1 MERTIRV
8 TGKGKLAVKPDL
20 IELTLSIKDI
30 KKEYDELLKRSSSAT
45 NEVKEL
51 LEKIGFER
59 KNIKT
64 KSFDIN
70 IEYDSYRDKNDK
82 WIEEFKGYSF
92 IHKMK
97 IEFEANNKM
106 LGRVLYTLSKST
118 SYPSFSISYTVSNPE
133 KYKNKLLEK
142 AINNSK
148 EKATVLA
155 NASGVKLGKILSI
168 DYSWSELR
176 ISSSPFEKKKWFFE
190 EDNDESDYVIDVEID
205 DINVTD
211 TVTVIWNIE

>member
-59 KNIKT
+59 KNI
-64 KSFDIN
+64 N
-70 IEYDSYRDKNDK
+70 SYRDKNDK
-82 WIEEFKGYSF
+82 WVEEFKGYSF

-133 KYKNKLLEK
+133 KYKNKLLEN

-148 EKATVLA
+148 EKAIVLA
-155 NASGVKLGKILSI
+155 NASGVKLGNILSI

-176 ISSSPFEKKKWFFE
+176 ISSSPFENKKWFFE

-205 DINVTD
+205 DIDVTD

>member
-82 WIEEFKGYSF
+82 WVEEFKGYSF

-97 IEFEANNKM
+97 IEFKANNKM
-106 LGRVLYTLSKST
+106 LGHVLYTLSKST
-118 SYPSFSISYTVSNPE
+118 SYPSFSISYTVSNPV
-133 KYKNKLLEK
+133 KYKNKLLEN

-148 EKATVLA
+148 EKAIVLA
-155 NASGVKLGKILSI
+155 NASGVKLGNILSI

-176 ISSSPFEKKKWFFE
+176 ISSSPFENKKWFFE
-190 EDNDESDYVIDVEID
+190 EDNEESDYVMDVEID
-205 DINVTD
+205 DIDVTD

>member
-64 KSFDIN
+64 KSFGILN
-70 IEYDSYRDKNDK
+70 YP
-82 WIEEFKGYSF
+82 
-92 IHKMK
+92 
-97 IEFEANNKM
+97 
-106 LGRVLYTLSKST
+106 VLRGSL
-118 SYPSFSISYTVSNPE
+118 
-133 KYKNKLLEK
+133 
-142 AINNSK
+142 
-148 EKATVLA
+148 
-155 NASGVKLGKILSI
+155 
-168 DYSWSELR
+168 
-176 ISSSPFEKKKWFFE
+176 
-190 EDNDESDYVIDVEID
+190 
-205 DINVTD
+205 
-211 TVTVIWNIE
+211 

>member
-30 KKEYDELLKRSSSAT
+30 KKEYNELLKRSSSAT

-82 WIEEFKGYSF
+82 WVEEFKGYSF

-106 LGRVLYTLSKST
+106 LGRVLYT
-118 SYPSFSISYTVSNPE
+118 VSNPE
-133 KYKNKLLEK
+133 KYKNKLLEN

-148 EKATVLA
+148 EKAIVLA
-155 NASGVKLGKILSI
+155 NASGVKLGNILSI

-176 ISSSPFEKKKWFFE
+176 ISSSPF
-190 EDNDESDYVIDVEID
+190 
-205 DINVTD
+205 
-211 TVTVIWNIE
+211 

>member
-30 KKEYDELLKRSSSAT
+30 KKEYNELLKRSSSAT

-82 WIEEFKGYSF
+82 WVEEFKGYSF

-118 SYPSFSISYTVSNPE
+118 
-133 KYKNKLLEK
+133 
-142 AINNSK
+142 
-148 EKATVLA
+148 
-155 NASGVKLGKILSI
+155 I

-176 ISSSPFEKKKWFFE
+176 ISSSPFENKKWFFE

-205 DINVTD
+205 DIDVTD

>member
-70 IEYDSYRDKNDK
+70 IEYDNYRDKNDK
-82 WIEEFKGYSF
+82 WVEEFKGYSF

-118 SYPSFSISYTVSNPE
+118 SYPLFSISYTVSNPE
-133 KYKNKLLEK
+133 KYKNKLLEN

-148 EKATVLA
+148 EKAIVLA
-155 NASGVKLGKILSI
+155 NASGVKLGNILSI

-190 EDNDESDYVIDVEID
+190 EDDDESDYVIDVEID
-205 DINVTD
+205 DIDVTD

>member
-70 IEYDSYRDKNDK
+70 IEYDSFGIKMINGLKN
-82 WIEEFKGYSF
+82 
-92 IHKMK
+92 
-97 IEFEANNKM
+97 
-106 LGRVLYTLSKST
+106 L
-118 SYPSFSISYTVSNPE
+118 
-133 KYKNKLLEK
+133 K
-142 AINNSK
+142 AIALFIK
-148 EKATVLA
+148 
-155 NASGVKLGKILSI
+155 
-168 DYSWSELR
+168 
-176 ISSSPFEKKKWFFE
+176 
-190 EDNDESDYVIDVEID
+190 
-205 DINVTD
+205 
-211 TVTVIWNIE
+211 

>member
-70 IEYDSYRDKNDK
+70 IEYDNYRDKNDK
-82 WIEEFKGYSF
+82 WVEEFKGYSF

-106 LGRVLYTLSKST
+106 LGRVLY
-118 SYPSFSISYTVSNPE
+118 I
-133 KYKNKLLEK
+133 
-142 AINNSK
+142 I
-148 EKATVLA
+148 
-155 NASGVKLGKILSI
+155 
-168 DYSWSELR
+168 
-176 ISSSPFEKKKWFFE
+176 
-190 EDNDESDYVIDVEID
+190 
-205 DINVTD
+205 
-211 TVTVIWNIE
+211 

>member
-64 KSFDIN
+64 K
-70 IEYDSYRDKNDK
+70 RK
-82 WIEEFKGYSF
+82 
-92 IHKMK
+92 
-97 IEFEANNKM
+97 
-106 LGRVLYTLSKST
+106 
-118 SYPSFSISYTVSNPE
+118 
-133 KYKNKLLEK
+133 
-142 AINNSK
+142 
-148 EKATVLA
+148 
-155 NASGVKLGKILSI
+155 
-168 DYSWSELR
+168 R
-176 ISSSPFEKKKWFFE
+176 IF
-190 EDNDESDYVIDVEID
+190 Y
-205 DINVTD
+205 
-211 TVTVIWNIE
+211 

>member
-70 IEYDSYRDKNDK
+70 MIVIEIKMINGLKNL
-82 WIEEFKGYSF
+82 KGIVLF
-92 IHKMK
+92 I
-97 IEFEANNKM
+97 
-106 LGRVLYTLSKST
+106 R
-118 SYPSFSISYTVSNPE
+118 
-133 KYKNKLLEK
+133 
-142 AINNSK
+142 
-148 EKATVLA
+148 
-155 NASGVKLGKILSI
+155 
-168 DYSWSELR
+168 
-176 ISSSPFEKKKWFFE
+176 
-190 EDNDESDYVIDVEID
+190 
-205 DINVTD
+205 
-211 TVTVIWNIE
+211 

>member
-30 KKEYDELLKRSSSAT
+30 KKEYNELLKRSSSAT

-82 WIEEFKGYSF
+82 WVDEFK
-92 IHKMK
+92 
-97 IEFEANNKM
+97 ANNKM

-133 KYKNKLLEK
+133 KYKNKLLEN

-148 EKATVLA
+148 EKAIVLA
-155 NASGVKLGKILSI
+155 NASGVKLGNILSI

-176 ISSSPFEKKKWFFE
+176 ISSSPFENKKWFFE

-205 DINVTD
+205 DIDVTD

>member
-176 ISSSPFEKKKWFFE
+176 ISSSPFENKKWFFD
-190 EDNDESDYVIDVEID
+190 EDSEESDYVIDVEID
-205 DINVTD
+205 DIDVTD
-211 TVTVIWNIE
+211 TVTVIWDIE

>member
-82 WIEEFKGYSF
+82 WVEEFKGYSF

-97 IEFEANNKM
+97 IAAKEASETEYWLM
-106 LGRVLYTLSKST
+106 LCNESPHL
-118 SYPSFSISYTVSNPE
+118 PE
-133 KYKNKLLEK
+133 CILLLEK
-142 AINNSK
+142 IESIQKVISK
-148 EKATVLA
+148 IIATT
-155 NASGVKLGKILSI
+155 KKSI
-168 DYSWSELR
+168 
-176 ISSSPFEKKKWFFE
+176 
-190 EDNDESDYVIDVEID
+190 
-205 DINVTD
+205 
-211 TVTVIWNIE
+211 

>member
-59 KNIKT
+59 KDIKT

-82 WIEEFKGYSF
+82 WVEEFKGYSF

-97 IEFEANNKM
+97 IEFEASNKM
-106 LGRVLYTLSKST
+106 LGRVLYSLSKST
-118 SYPSFSISYTVSNPE
+118 FYPSFSISYTVSNPE
-133 KYKNKLLEK
+133 KYKNKLLEN

-148 EKATVLA
+148 EKAIVLA
-155 NASGVKLGKILSI
+155 NASGVKLGNILSI

-176 ISSSPFEKKKWFFE
+176 ISSSPFENKKWFFE

-205 DINVTD
+205 DIDVTD

>member
-30 KKEYDELLKRSSSAT
+30 KKEYNELLKRSSSAT

-51 LEKIGFER
+51 LEKIVFER

-64 KSFDIN
+64 KSFD
-70 IEYDSYRDKNDK
+70 
-82 WIEEFKGYSF
+82 
-92 IHKMK
+92 
-97 IEFEANNKM
+97 
-106 LGRVLYTLSKST
+106 
-118 SYPSFSISYTVSNPE
+118 
-133 KYKNKLLEK
+133 
-142 AINNSK
+142 SK
-148 EKATVLA
+148 EKAIVLA
-155 NASGVKLGKILSI
+155 NASGVKLGNILSI

-205 DINVTD
+205 DIDVTD

>member
-8 TGKGKLAVKPDL
+8 TGKRKLAVKPDL

-70 IEYDSYRDKNDK
+70 IEYDNYRDKNDK
-82 WIEEFKGYSF
+82 WVEEFKGYSF

-106 LGRVLYTLSKST
+106 LGRVLYTLSKSM

-133 KYKNKLLEK
+133 KYKNKLLEN

-148 EKATVLA
+148 EKAIVLA
-155 NASGVKLGKILSI
+155 NASGIKLGNILSI
-168 DYSWSELR
+168 DYSWSKLR
-176 ISSSPFEKKKWFFE
+176 ISSSPFENKKWFFE

-205 DINVTD
+205 DIDVTD

>member
-205 DINVTD
+205 DIDVTD
-211 TVTVIWNIE
+211 TVTVIWSIE

>member
-51 LEKIGFER
+51 LEKICFER
-59 KNIKT
+59 KDIKT

-82 WIEEFKGYSF
+82 WVEEFKGYSF

-97 IEFEANNKM
+97 IEFEASNKM

-133 KYKNKLLEK
+133 KYKNILLEN

-148 EKATVLA
+148 EKAIVLA
-155 NASGVKLGKILSI
+155 NASGVKLGNILSI
-168 DYSWSELR
+168 DYSWSELK

-205 DINVTD
+205 DIDVTD

>member
-30 KKEYDELLKRSSSAT
+30 KKEYNELLKRSSSAT

-70 IEYDSYRDKNDK
+70 IEYDSYRDKMIN
-82 WIEEFKGYSF
+82 G
-92 IHKMK
+92 
-97 IEFEANNKM
+97 
-106 LGRVLYTLSKST
+106 L
-118 SYPSFSISYTVSNPE
+118 
-133 KYKNKLLEK
+133 KNLK
-142 AINNSK
+142 AIALFIK
-148 EKATVLA
+148 
-155 NASGVKLGKILSI
+155 
-168 DYSWSELR
+168 
-176 ISSSPFEKKKWFFE
+176 
-190 EDNDESDYVIDVEID
+190 
-205 DINVTD
+205 
-211 TVTVIWNIE
+211 

>member
-70 IEYDSYRDKNDK
+70 IEYDNYRDKNDK
-82 WIEEFKGYSF
+82 WVEEFKGYSF

-106 LGRVLYTLSKST
+106 LGCVLYTLSKST

-133 KYKNKLLEK
+133 KYKNKLLEN

-148 EKATVLA
+148 EKAIVLA
-155 NASGVKLGKILSI
+155 NASGVKLGNILSI

-205 DINVTD
+205 DIDVTD
-211 TVTVIWNIE
+211 TVTVIWDIE

>member
-82 WIEEFKGYSF
+82 WIKEFKGYSF

-176 ISSSPFEKKKWFFE
+176 ISSSPFENKKWFFD
-190 EDNDESDYVIDVEID
+190 EDSEESDYVIDVEIG
-205 DINVTD
+205 DIDVTD
-211 TVTVIWNIE
+211 TVTVIWDIE

>member
-64 KSFDIN
+64 KSFYMIVIEIKMIN
-70 IEYDSYRDKNDK
+70 GLKN
-82 WIEEFKGYSF
+82 
-92 IHKMK
+92 
-97 IEFEANNKM
+97 
-106 LGRVLYTLSKST
+106 L
-118 SYPSFSISYTVSNPE
+118 
-133 KYKNKLLEK
+133 K
-142 AINNSK
+142 AIALFIK
-148 EKATVLA
+148 
-155 NASGVKLGKILSI
+155 
-168 DYSWSELR
+168 
-176 ISSSPFEKKKWFFE
+176 
-190 EDNDESDYVIDVEID
+190 
-205 DINVTD
+205 
-211 TVTVIWNIE
+211 